1 MDTNNVGTY
10 HLAANP
16 ALYEP
21 QRNNNIE
28 FVVTD
33 INNILRAG
41 VNGTEA
47 NARIQNAQEIL
58 RMSVVKAPIPHFSQG
73 TIEIR
78 RGNNRIYAA
87 GVPEF
92 KAGQLVVNDF
102 IGADT
107 KAILMAWQNLSY
119 NQANETVGSMSEYKK
134 KCYLIEYTPDY
145 KKVRQWVLYGCWIS
159 DITEDDY
166 DNESNNKKQVQATIT
181 YDRGCID
188 YSDLE

>member
-21 QRNNNIE
+21 QRNNNFE